1 MTNDD
6 ITNGPGY
13 SANGLGSSTIDI
25 VGDAPYSTANG
36 LSENMDVLDRV
47 SGTGNVPG

>member
-6 ITNGPGY
+6 IVNGVGY
-13 SANGLGSSTIDI
+13 SANGLGTSTIDI
-25 VGDAPYSTANG
+25 KGDAPYSSANG

-47 SGTGNVPG
+47 KDVPG